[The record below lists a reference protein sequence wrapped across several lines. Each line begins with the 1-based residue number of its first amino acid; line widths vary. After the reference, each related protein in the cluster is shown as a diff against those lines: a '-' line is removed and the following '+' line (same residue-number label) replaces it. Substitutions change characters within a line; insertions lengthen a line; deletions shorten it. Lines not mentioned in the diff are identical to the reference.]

1 MVDLG
6 GRGHIVTTNNFFTS
20 VLLYLDLLENGIMA
34 TGTLQANRKYV
45 PRSMYS
51 KTITK
56 KKTLGWMDFR
66 MHEEGKICCMVW
78 KDKQAVVLLS
88 MHAEPLP
95 AAGSKPFVQRKIGGR
110 KKKVKTG
117 PMHLQ
122 YTWNMRGVDAA
133 DQLRGVYLCLTRS
146 HKWWHRLF
154 FTCWILQY
162 AICG

>member
-88 MHAEPLP
+88 THAEPLL
-95 AAGSKPFVQRKIGGR
+95 AAGSKPFVRWKIGGR
-110 KKKVKTG
+110 KKKV
-117 PMHLQ
+117 
-122 YTWNMRGVDAA
+122 
-133 DQLRGVYLCLTRS
+133 
-146 HKWWHRLF
+146 
-154 FTCWILQY
+154 
-162 AICG
+162 